1 MPAILPARRKRVIRN
16 PGLTAFAREQN
27 VSLAHAYRVVMGDR
41 ESKRLL
47 AAWQEFKARREE
59 AA

>member
-1 MPAILPARRKRVIRN
+1 MPPRRKRVIRN
-16 PGLTAFAREQN
+16 PGLTAFARQQK

-41 ESKRLL
+41 QSRRLL
-47 AAWQEFKARREE
+47 AAWEEFKAARQE